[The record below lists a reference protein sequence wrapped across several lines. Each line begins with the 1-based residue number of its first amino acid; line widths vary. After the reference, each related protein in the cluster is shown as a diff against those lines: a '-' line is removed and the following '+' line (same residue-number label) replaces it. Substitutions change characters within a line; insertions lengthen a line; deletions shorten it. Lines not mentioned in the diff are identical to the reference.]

1 MSGATKRLQI
11 LQKKSPAPVLN
22 RRIQMLKITWL
33 GHSAVKI
40 SGSKTILI
48 DPFISGNPSAPFGVE
63 QIGHVDMVFVTHYH
77 GDHVGDA
84 FAICKK
90 TGVIFV
96 AIHET
101 AVEAQGHKITAEGM
115 NIGGTV
121 SIGGV
126 RFNMV
131 PALHSAEKGSPA
143 GVVIEIDGKRIYH
156 AGDTG
161 LTYDMKLI
169 GEFFK
174 PDLSFLPIGD
184 RYTMG
189 VESAARAVEF
199 IQTARVV
206 PIHYNTFALINSDPQ
221 AFKARVADRAEVL
234 ILKPG
239 EEYSL

>member
-1 MSGATKRLQI
+1 
-11 LQKKSPAPVLN
+11 
-22 RRIQMLKITWL
+22 MLKITWL

-48 DPFISGNPSAPFGVE
+48 DPFISGNPSAPYGVE
-63 QIGHVDMVFVTHYH
+63 SIGKVDAVFITHYH

-84 FAICKK
+84 FSICKK
-90 TGVIFV
+90 TGATLV

-101 AVEAQGHKITAEGM
+101 AVEAQAQKITAEGM

-121 SIGGV
+121 SVGGV

-131 PALHSAEKGSPA
+131 PALHSAEKGAPA
-143 GVVIEIDGKRIYH
+143 GVVIEIDGRRIYH

-161 LTYDMKLI
+161 LTMEMKLI

-189 VESAARAVEF
+189 VESAAKAVEF
-199 IQTARVV
+199 VQTRRVV
-206 PIHYNTFALINSDPQ
+206 PIHYNTFDLINSDPV
-221 AFKARVADRAEVL
+221 AFKEKVGALAEVL

-239 EEYSL
+239 EEYGLV

>member
-1 MSGATKRLQI
+1 
-11 LQKKSPAPVLN
+11 
-22 RRIQMLKITWL
+22 MLKVTWL

-40 SGSKTILI
+40 TGSKTVLI
-48 DPFISGNPSAPFGVE
+48 DPFITGNPSAVIKVE
-63 QIGHVDMVFVTHYH
+63 DIGHVDMVFVTHYH

-90 TGVIFV
+90 TGAKLI
-96 AIHET
+96 AIHEI
-101 AVEAQGHKITAEGM
+101 AVEAEAQQIAAEGM

-121 SIGGV
+121 AVGDV

-131 PALHSAEKGSPA
+131 PALHSAEKGTPA
-143 GVVIEIDGKRIYH
+143 GVVVEIDGKKIYH

-189 VESAARAVEF
+189 IASAVKAVEF
-199 IQTARVV
+199 VQTRRVI
-206 PIHYNTFALINSDPQ
+206 PIHYNTFSLINSDPQ
-221 AFKARVADRAEVL
+221 VFKTKVGGLAEVI

-239 EEYSL
+239 EDYNLG